1 VHCHHTPYCSQLRTV
16 AHVLVHTTQQWDLHR
31 AADKGH
37 VEAIRVLVQ
46 REIGPYYCLFTQA
59 CHGANF
65 YCCHCSWR
73 VNTYPYSARHVY
85 ALDPLVLNKPSQIV
99 VE

>member
-46 REIGPYYCLFTQA
+46 REIGPYYF
-59 CHGANF
+59 F
-65 YCCHCSWR
+65 YPGLSQSKFLLLPLL
-73 VNTYPYSARHVY
+73 VAR
-85 ALDPLVLNKPSQIV
+85 
-99 VE
+99 